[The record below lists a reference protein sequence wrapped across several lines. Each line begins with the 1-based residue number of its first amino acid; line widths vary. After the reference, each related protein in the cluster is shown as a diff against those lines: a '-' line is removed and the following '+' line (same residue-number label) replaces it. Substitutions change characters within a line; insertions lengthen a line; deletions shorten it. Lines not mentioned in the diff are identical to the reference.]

1 MRMLPCL
8 GQIPASCTLLGATL
22 LFAQAQQPVALDRTL
37 SQIEVNTELYN
48 VTVPSF
54 ICDEHIVSQ
63 EVHEGKIKRKVVV
76 DAVFSVTR
84 STVKANTLEESREVK
99 LVDGKP
105 ALSKSITMPL
115 SFSGGFSGALNKFL
129 SSDHRLCFEY
139 AADASTPYP
148 QGIAA
153 FTFVANPTTASQ
165 PDCASIQPG
174 TTGRFTVDIAS
185 MQVTHIQR
193 TVQNPVNVNKDRT
206 VLGTAAVDYAPVVLN
221 GKSFWLPTTITAFT
235 KETSKTNGVRFTAHY
250 SKYHRFEATVAIV
263 PEGK

>member
-1 MRMLPCL
+1 MRMPPCPR
-8 GQIPASCTLLGATL
+8 QILATCTLLSATFH
-22 LFAQAQQPVALDRTL
+22 FAQAQQPINLDRTL

-63 EVHEGKIKRKVVV
+63 EVHAGKIKREITV

-105 ALSKSITMPL
+105 APTKSITMPL
-115 SFSGGFSGALNKFL
+115 SFSGVFSGALNKFL

-139 AADASTPYP
+139 AADASTPSP
-148 QGIAA
+148 KGIAA
-153 FTFVANPTTASQ
+153 FTFVARPDTASH

-174 TTGRFTVDIAS
+174 TTGRFTVDTAS
-185 MQVTHIQR
+185 MQVTHIER
-193 TVQNPVNVNKDRT
+193 TVQNSVGKDRT
-206 VLGTAAVDYAPVVLN
+206 VLGTAAVDYAPVILN

-235 KETSKTNGVRFTAHY
+235 TET
-250 SKYHRFEATVAIV
+250 
-263 PEGK
+263 P

>member
-8 GQIPASCTLLGATL
+8 GQISATCTLLGATL
-22 LFAQAQQPVALDRTL
+22 LFAQAQQPINLDRTL

-63 EVHEGKIKRKVVV
+63 EVHEEKIKREITV
-76 DAVFSVTR
+76 DSVFSVTR
-84 STVKANTLEESREVK
+84 STAKANTLEESREVK

-105 ALSKSITMPL
+105 APSKNITMPL

-139 AADASTPYP
+139 AADPSTPSP
-148 QGIAA
+148 EGIAV
-153 FTFVANPTTASQ
+153 FTFVAKLATASD

-174 TTGRFTVDIAS
+174 TTGRFTVDTSS
-185 MQVTHIQR
+185 MQVTHIER
-193 TVQNPVNVNKDRT
+193 TVQNPVGKDRT
-206 VLGTAAVDYAPVVLN
+206 VLGTAAVDYAPVILN

-235 KETSKTNGVRFTAHY
+235 TETSKTNGVRFTAHY
-250 SKYHRFEATVAIV
+250 SKYHRFAATATIV
-263 PEGK
+263 PADK